1 MNKKLPYYLEEYAS
15 HCIFKWKRPCLSFT
29 IACLIARENNI
40 FMEEFCQE
48 FLFVH
53 NNNKIIMVIRS
64 RNVSLLTFGMQTVT
78 YQYRSY

>member
-29 IACLIARENNI
+29 IACLIAHENNI

-64 RNVSLLTFGMQTVT
+64 RNSRLLTLSMQSICLEH
-78 YQYRSY
+78 YIH